1 MPIPELKLIERIRGM
16 ALALAPERSPI
27 VVQGIGD
34 DCAVLRLGAGFPKAW
49 DTLVTTDLS
58 IEGVHFRRDWYPAG
72 FIGRQCLTRGLS
84 DVAAMGGE
92 PLAAFLSLA
101 LPRRLPQ
108 TWVDGFLRGLLAHA
122 MESKVT
128 LAGGDV
134 SASSSGV
141 VADGVFADRVFADI
155 MVVGRVA
162 AGKAILRS
170 GAKPGDRLYVT
181 GMLGVA
187 AARVAGL
194 RAGMLR
200 AGKLRSGPSFRRKT
214 VEIASALATPRVAV
228 GRKLLGVAS
237 AMIDV
242 SDGLSTDLKHL
253 CDASGV
259 GAIVYAPAL
268 PAPAGIDFALHGG
281 EDYELL
287 FTAPARRRV
296 PSRIAGVPV
305 SQIGEIVRE
314 KKMWVSDARG
324 RMHPLKAHGWQ
335 HFA

>member
-1 MPIPELKLIERIRGM
+1 MPIPELKLIEQIRGM
-16 ALALAPERSPI
+16 AQALAPGKSAA
-27 VVQGIGD
+27 VVHGIGD
-34 DCAVLRLGAGFPKAW
+34 DCAVLRLGAGS

-101 LPRRLPQ
+101 LPPKLPQ
-108 TWVDGFLRGLLAHA
+108 SWVDGFLRGLLTHA
-122 MESKVT
+122 MESNVT

-134 SASSSGV
+134 STSSTGV
-141 VADGVFADRVFADI
+141 VADI
-155 MVVGRVA
+155 MVVGRVP

-170 GAKPGDRLYVT
+170 GARPGDALYAT

-187 AARVAGL
+187 AARVASL
-194 RAGMLR
+194 RAG
-200 AGKLRSGPSFRRKT
+200 PSFTKKR
-214 VEIASALATPRVAV
+214 VEVASAMATPRVAV
-228 GRKLLGVAS
+228 GRKLHGVAN
-237 AMIDV
+237 AMIDI
-242 SDGLSTDLKHL
+242 SDGLSTDLAHL
-253 CDASGV
+253 CDESGV

-287 FTAPARRRV
+287 FTAPSRRKV
-296 PSRIAGVPV
+296 PRRIAGVPI
-305 SQIGEIVRE
+305 SHIGEIVRE
-314 KKMWVSDARG
+314 KELWVADARG
-324 RMHPLKAHGWQ
+324 RMHRLKPQGWQ
-335 HFA
+335 HFK